1 MKKIVA
7 ILDVVSNNLRVL
19 WGKRKIRWGVLG
31 ILILAWFGLGIY
43 LHVQV
48 AQSRA
53 KVAQSRIEE
62 SRRQEFLRRG
72 AQYKQDVQQRTQTP
86 RVRNVFDG
94 R

>member
-1 MKKIVA
+1 MNKKIQLGPKSKFWGLIIGA
-7 ILDVVSNNLRVL
+7 VV
-19 WGKRKIRWGVLG
+19 
-31 ILILAWFGLGIY
+31 LIAWFGLGIY

-62 SRRQEFLRRG
+62 ARRQEFLRRG
-72 AQYKQDVQQRTQTP
+72 AQYKQDLQERNQSP

>member
-1 MKKIVA
+1 MDKLA
-7 ILDVVSNNLRVL
+7 IVSN
-19 WGKRKIRWGVLG
+19 RKMQIILG
-31 ILILAWFGLGIY
+31 IVSVLVLLWCGLGIY

-53 KVAQSRIEE
+53 KVEQNRIEE

-72 AQYKQDVQQRTQTP
+72 AQYRQDLQQRATP
-86 RVRNVFDG
+86 SRVRNAFDG